1 MIVQAGR
8 RIAFRLVSTARRAS
22 DVRVRVCENTAAAAK
37 GVAESGR
44 RDVAALSS
52 MSVDRVEDV
61 RMAAEEAFIYA
72 CSVENGGKVN
82 IAFVVDEQHV
92 AMDFSLEC
100 DAFAEPEAENPA
112 AYAGL
117 ILAAVCDVYKKS
129 DTSAH
134 LHLELKADI

>member
-1 MIVQAGR
+1 MSSTSHAEPITLSLTADPCF
-8 RIAFRLVSTARRAS
+8 ARLVRM
-22 DVRVRVCENTAAAAK
+22 TAAN
-37 GVAESGR
+37 
-44 RDVAALSS
+44 VAALSS

-72 CSVENGGKVN
+72 CSVDDGGMVN

-117 ILAAVCDVYKKS
+117 ILAAVCDVYEKS